1 MSWATRKNKINAG
14 SDYDFLTCIPEVENP
29 SVSADEMKNRI
40 VREFNRLSI
49 REIITVDPYFGVAE
63 MGLFIELFAHSA
75 NRTLKIYTQYKTPT
89 EHNKDNG
96 LANKFDNR
104 QKIQELKKDLEEK
117 GIFNSVSIFHVKTA
131 FHDRYIAG
139 YDADGRLH
147 LFQFGGSFNMFFTKH
162 SSVVRITN
170 QSFCS
175 HFKELIKKFEG
186 NADEI

>member
-1 MSWATRKNKINAG
+1 MNWATRKSKINAG
-14 SDYDFLTCIPEVENP
+14 SDYDLLTCIPEIEDPPV
-29 SVSADEMKNRI
+29 SVDEMKSRI

-49 REIITVDPYFGVAE
+49 REIITVDPYFGIAE
-63 MGLFIELFAHSA
+63 MGLFLELFAHSA
-75 NRTLKIYTQYKTPT
+75 NRTLKIYTQYKKPT
-89 EHNKDNG
+89 EQKETRGKQVDE
-96 LANKFDNR
+96 R
-104 QKIQELKKDLEEK
+104 QKMQELKKQLEEK
-117 GIFNSVSIFHVKTA
+117 RIFNSVSIFQVKTK

-147 LFQFGGSFNMFFTKH
+147 LFQFGGSFNMFFAKH